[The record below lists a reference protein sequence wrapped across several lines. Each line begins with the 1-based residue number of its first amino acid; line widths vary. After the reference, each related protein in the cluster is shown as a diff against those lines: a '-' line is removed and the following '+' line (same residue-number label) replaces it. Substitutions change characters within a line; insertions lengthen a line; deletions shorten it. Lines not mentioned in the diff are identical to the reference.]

1 MRNRALFSPP
11 FERIGGVPWAGRIL
25 ASLALFACGAC
36 GGALNATAPNPLGM
50 SSSKSASVGGAGEV
64 RLYELP
70 KGYAWNFDRRLTG
83 LSATL
88 DAVKDPS
95 VCGDGIDESWSRL
108 RASLD
113 ALDELVR
120 SAPGGLITPDGPSR
134 VWVQSIEP
142 IDRSIASYAKEDA
155 KKEGTLGAG
164 MASIRVGADA
174 GIHHTSNASELI
186 LGRQAYE
193 VRLTSEAIACIR
205 LNANLN
211 PSWNAKGNNAPP
223 VWDRIVYGALEQ
235 TLVQASA
242 FDVGGEFTAPMLRV
256 KGGLEE
262 NQISARVDQLGG
274 HSRGNGS
281 SAPEVK
287 RLLTE
292 QRLNELLA
300 QTNQYYDR
308 TAIIAVHEDEGAEG
322 EPMPALAAAT
332 GDEAVVPPETVV
344 YFANTSDNDLDLW
357 LGPLPKGLCVV
368 SRGGPPIDDE
378 AAVRAAVKSD
388 IGRWFDT
395 GEVKTKGDCAP
406 IRGPKPLRYFLINAL
421 SGKSYQVDPNAISQ
435 HYHFKSMAGDASA
448 AEASAF
454 AVKAGLTPKQRNLW
468 LLDRLRSGGNSL
480 DAQGVLPEVP
490 DDTAQWLRSEYYEKL
505 VAERYPS
512 ASDALRVLR
521 SIGRLRTSAHYAHT
535 SFRFAEREIL
545 MLKVLAGGASKEVGL
560 RPWWPTA
567 GSDCKLQWHS
577 EGEQGGSGGAW
588 MLFCRGH
595 LLELRNMEVLS
606 SDFPADIASPQL
618 ITVSADERGAA
629 PREGEAPSK
638 ANPEVYGYI
647 LGDLIFVRRNAVHPV
662 LKALGESISKSD
674 PGRSYSIKPGAT
686 SGLEWTVVE
695 SAVTQVAATE
705 DALVAGAPVY
715 SRCTR
720 RYVQGQL
727 AQLYCTAPQSFEID
741 HQKLGRSTGLFCQSY
756 GNASTVN
763 CTNRGW
769 PSAVARSSVALS
781 IPLIAIPPPA
791 PPVSEGGGA

>member
-1 MRNRALFSPP
+1 MRNRALSSPP
-11 FERIGGVPWAGRIL
+11 IERIGGVSRAGRIL
-25 ASLALFACGAC
+25 ASFALLALPSC
-36 GGALNATAPNPLGM
+36 GGALTAQSPVGASL
-50 SSSKSASVGGAGEV
+50 SKAAPVAGRAGGASEV

-70 KGYAWNFDRRLTG
+70 EGYAWNLDRRLTG

-88 DAVKDPS
+88 DAIKDPS

-113 ALDELVR
+113 ALDERVR
-120 SAPGGLITPDGPSR
+120 SAPGGLIVPEGPSG

-142 IDRSIASYAKEDA
+142 MDRSIAAYTKQDA
-155 KKEGTLGAG
+155 KKQGTLGAG
-164 MASIRVGADA
+164 ISSIRVGADA
-174 GIHHTSNASELI
+174 GAQHTSNASELL

-193 VRLTSEAIACIR
+193 VRLTAEAVACIR
-205 LNANLN
+205 LNANLHAN
-211 PSWNAKGNNAPP
+211 FFHGRGRAAPP

-235 TLVQASA
+235 TLVRSSA
-242 FDVGGEFTAPMLRV
+242 FDVGGELTAPMLRV

-262 NQISARVDQLGG
+262 SQISARVDQLGG
-274 HSRGNGS
+274 HSRENGS

-308 TAIIAVHEDEGAEG
+308 TAIIAVHEDEGSEG
-322 EPMPALAAAT
+322 EPMPVLAAAAEE
-332 GDEAVVPPETVV
+332 DAAVPPETIV

-357 LGPLPKGLCVV
+357 LGSLPRGLCVV
-368 SRGGPPIDDE
+368 SRGGAPIDDE
-378 AAVRAAVKSD
+378 AAVRAAVVRD

-395 GEVKTKGDCAP
+395 GEVRTKGDCAP
-406 IRGPKPLRYFLINAL
+406 IRGPKPLRYFVINAL
-421 SGKSYQVDPNAISQ
+421 SGKSHQVDPNAISQ
-435 HYHFKSMAGDASA
+435 HYHFKVMEGDAAA
-448 AEASAF
+448 AEASAL

-468 LLDRLRSGGNSL
+468 LLDRLRSGGDSL
-480 DAQGVLPEVP
+480 DAHGVLPQVP
-490 DDTAQWLRSEYYEKL
+490 GDSAQWLRSEYYEKL
-505 VAERYPS
+505 LESRYPS

-521 SIGRLRTSAHYAHT
+521 KIVHLRAGKHSQA
-535 SFRFAEREIL
+535 SFRYAERDIL
-545 MLKVLAGGASKEVGL
+545 SVLAGGASNEYGL

-567 GSDCKLQWHS
+567 GTDCKLQRHS
-577 EGEQGGSGGAW
+577 EGEPGGSAGAW

-618 ITVSADERGAA
+618 ITVSADERAAA

-647 LGDLIFVRRNAVHPV
+647 LGDLIFVRRNAVHQV
-662 LKALGESISKSD
+662 LKALGESITKSD
-674 PGRSYSIKPGAT
+674 SGRVYSIKLGA
-686 SGLEWTVVE
+686 SGGLDWVVEE

-705 DALVAGAPVY
+705 DALLAGAPVY

-720 RYVQGQL
+720 RYAQGQL
-727 AQLYCTAPQSFEID
+727 SQLYCTAPQNFEID
-741 HQKLGRSTGLFCQSY
+741 HEKLGRSMGLFCQSY

-763 CTNRGW
+763 CSTRGW
-769 PSAVARSSVALS
+769 PSAVARTSAALS